1 MKICITGQPGS
12 GKTTAIQYIKEAGY
26 NTFIADEYVHAIY
39 KVNKP
44 GYKVIKKA
52 FGAKYVTSK
61 EVNRKA
67 LGNLVFKNKNALK
80 KLNKLMNPL
89 IKSAIV
95 KLPKNKIWFIELA
108 TYIFYPQDFANIF
121 DKVLLIFSNQNFKKD
136 SQSKKFKYL
145 KKIPTIFVEKSKK
158 SNGSIFNI
166 DNRIGSDPIINVD
179 IFVNNSKNKKFFKN
193 NILKICKKIN
203 QHIIK

>member
-12 GKTTAIQYIKEAGY
+12 GKSTAMQYIKEAGY
-26 NTFIADEYVHAIY
+26 NTFVADEYVHSIY

-44 GYKVIKKA
+44 GYKAIKKA

-67 LGNLVFKNKNALK
+67 LGSLVFKNKLALK
-80 KLNKLMNPL
+80 KLNKIMNPL
-89 IKSAIV
+89 IKSAIL

-108 TYIFYPQDFANIF
+108 TYLFYPQDFANIF
-121 DKVLLIFSNQNFKKD
+121 DKIIVVFSQENFKKV
-136 SQSKKFKYL
+136 SQSKKFEYL
-145 KKIPTIFVEKSKK
+145 KKIPTIFVDKSKRI
-158 SNGSIFNI
+158 NPSIFNI
-166 DNRIGSDPIINVD
+166 DNRIGNHPPINVD
-179 IFVNNSKNKKFFKN
+179 IFVNNSKNKKFLRN

>member
-26 NTFIADEYVHAIY
+26 NTFIADEYVHSIY

-44 GYKVIKKA
+44 GYKAIKKA

-95 KLPKNKIWFIELA
+95 KLPKNKI
-108 TYIFYPQDFANIF
+108 
-121 DKVLLIFSNQNFKKD
+121 
-136 SQSKKFKYL
+136 
-145 KKIPTIFVEKSKK
+145 
-158 SNGSIFNI
+158 
-166 DNRIGSDPIINVD
+166 
-179 IFVNNSKNKKFFKN
+179 
-193 NILKICKKIN
+193 
-203 QHIIK
+203 